1 MSIIKNLL
9 LTTALIS
16 AASITSAATINSN
29 AWQFSTSTEIGI
41 EPDIFIYD
49 IFAMDQQLLFVT
61 NVHDMSANVPQV
73 LDVNSSISQNIGQ
86 VNSGDVLTFN
96 LTRQSSG
103 GVGSYF
109 EDFGNLHRAFREVN
123 GVVTLSNN
131 LGSQSQV
138 FTNLGDIYE
147 PCYMGGCVSPLENIY
162 EFNQISIPLD
172 PSLVGG
178 TDTNLSIGFTGR
190 LDTYFFE
197 YPLYGSLNDV
207 ADLWDIEIYNPNPIP
222 VPAAAWLF
230 GSALAGLKLIRRRK

>member
-1 MSIIKNLL
+1 MKIIKKILL
-9 LTTALIS
+9 IKTLILS
-16 AASITSAATINSN
+16 ASMTSAATINSS
-29 AWQFSTSTEIGI
+29 AWQFSTSTEIGN

-61 NVHDMSANVPQV
+61 NVHDMLGNVPQS
-73 LDVNSSISQNIGQ
+73 LEVNSSISQNIGQ
-86 VNSGDVLTFN
+86 VNSGDVLAFN
-96 LTRQSSG
+96 LTRQASG
-103 GVGSYF
+103 GVSSYY
-109 EDFGNLHRAFREVN
+109 EDFGNLNRAFRRVD

-131 LGSQSQV
+131 LGSQSEV

-178 TDTNLSIGFTGR
+178 TNTNLSIGFTGY

-197 YPLYGSLNDV
+197 FPLYGSLNDV